1 MMIEHL
7 KGGMNLKDKLKKGQA
22 FLGVDGIKYYYL
34 GLDYHDQVLFTTP
47 ELWTNIEPEYYAKSK
62 FFIKEVLN
70 EKSDMSENCT
80 WYYQSL
86 NELED
91 SSMEDKI
98 KRCLD
103 IIKNS
108 NLKDFELRP
117 ISIGPLV
124 KGQAYSKDINQYYE
138 VIGFIVDNDIY
149 IDNKKELKQKGF
161 FAIYHSNCDES
172 VPLIFERTLN
182 NENSFDSKKFVAS
195 TDDIVDIKEVICD
208 KEKVNDYMNYSLKER
223 ISENEERER

>member
-1 MMIEHL
+1 M
-7 KGGMNLKDKLKKGQA
+7 KDKLKKGQA
-22 FLGVDGIKYYYL
+22 FIGVDGNKYYYL
-34 GLDYHDQVLFTTP
+34 GLDYHDQVLFTTLD
-47 ELWTNIEPEYYAKSK
+47 LWTNVEPEYYAKSK
-62 FFIKEVLN
+62 FFIKKILD
-70 EKSDMSENCT
+70 EKSELIESCT

-86 NELED
+86 NEFED
-91 SSMEDKI
+91 STMEDKI
-98 KRCLD
+98 NRCLD

-117 ISIGPLV
+117 TSIGPLV
-124 KGQAYSKDINQYYE
+124 RGQAYSKDVNQYYE

-182 NENSFDSKKFVAS
+182 NDNSFNSKKFVAS
-195 TDDIVDIKEVICD
+195 TEDIVDIKEVICD
-208 KEKVNDYMNYSLKER
+208 KEKVNDNMNYSLIQKLEKK
-223 ISENEERER
+223 EERER